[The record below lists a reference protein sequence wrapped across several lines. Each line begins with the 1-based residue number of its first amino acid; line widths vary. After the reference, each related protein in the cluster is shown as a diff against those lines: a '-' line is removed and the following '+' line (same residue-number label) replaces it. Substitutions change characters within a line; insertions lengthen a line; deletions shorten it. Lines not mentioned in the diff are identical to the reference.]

1 MKNTD
6 NFQFELSPENGLV
19 EKYRPLLPEKLIS
32 FWQEHGFGTIAD
44 GYLKI
49 VNPDDLEPSLRE
61 IYSPVYKNPIVMFA
75 TGLSDL
81 IIWENNYTIL
91 LDPRHGTSKV
101 LESGFEYFFEDIN
114 DADYINDDLEGAN
127 YFSAKER
134 SGPVA
139 FDECYGY
146 VPLLGLGGPE
156 KVGNLQKVKM
166 KEHISLIAQAI
177 GKIQ

>member
-1 MKNTD
+1 MKNRD
-6 NFQFELSPENGLV
+6 NFQFELAPGNELV
-19 EKYRPLLPEKLIS
+19 EKYSSLLPEKLIS

-44 GYLKI
+44 GYLKV
-49 VNPDDLEPSLRE
+49 VNPDDYEPSLRE
-61 IYSPVYKNPIVMFA
+61 IYSPVYKNPVVMFI

-91 LDPRHGTSKV
+91 LDLRHGTSKV
-101 LESGFEYFFEDIN
+101 LESGFKYFFEDIY

-127 YFSAKER
+127 YFSAQKQ
-134 SGPVA
+134 SGLIA

-156 KVGNLQKVKM
+156 KANNLKKVKI
-166 KEHISLIAQAI
+166 KEHISLVAQAL
-177 GKIQ
+177 GKIE

>member
-6 NFQFELSPENGLV
+6 NFQFELAPENGLV
-19 EKYRPLLPEKLIS
+19 EKYRSLLPEALIS

-49 VNPDDLEPSLRE
+49 VNPDDFEQSLRE
-61 IYSPVYKNPIVMFA
+61 IYSPVYKNPVVMFA

-91 LDPRHGTSKV
+91 LDLRHGTSKV
-101 LESGFEYFFEDIN
+101 LESGFKYFFEDIN
-114 DADYINDDLEGAN
+114 DAEYINDDLEGAN
-127 YFSAKER
+127 YFSAKAQ
-134 SGPVA
+134 SGPIA

-156 KVGNLQKVKM
+156 KAGNLKKVKM
-166 KEHISLIAQAI
+166 KEHISLIAQAL
-177 GKIQ
+177 GKIE